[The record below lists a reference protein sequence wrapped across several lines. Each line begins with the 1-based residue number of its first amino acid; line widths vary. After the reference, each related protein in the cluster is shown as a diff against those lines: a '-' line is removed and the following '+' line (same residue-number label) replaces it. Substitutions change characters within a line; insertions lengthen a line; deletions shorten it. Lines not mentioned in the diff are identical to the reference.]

1 VDEFEL
7 ALVLVR
13 DEARL
18 YLVNPSKVVEILTT
32 TETGSNSE
40 LELVDF
46 QELEKG
52 SARETM
58 SELVNE
64 YGVVYITSLT
74 RQGCSGCETQK
85 PLYEALAAG
94 MTRELTGKVRFR
106 RLHVNYRE
114 DDKRESW
121 ESKRI
126 FGHAAYPTYMIHVKS
141 HVGPLEIYRSVYPQ
155 MDELERQI
163 RDTRELAE
171 FYRIEAK
178 KAAREGKAVIS
189 TTTT

>member
-13 DEARL
+13 DETRL
-18 YLVNPSKVVEILTT
+18 YLANPSKRVDILTT
-32 TETGSNSE
+32 TETGSSSE

-46 QELEKG
+46 QELERG
-52 SARETM
+52 NASETM
-58 SELVNE
+58 SELV
-64 YGVVYITSLT
+64 
-74 RQGCSGCETQK
+74 GCETQK

-94 MTRELTGKVRFR
+94 MARELTGKVRFR

-141 HVGPLEIYRSVYPQ
+141 HVGPLEIFRSVYPQ

-163 RDTRELAE
+163 RDTLELAE
-171 FYRIEAK
+171 FYKNEAK
-178 KAAREGKAVIS
+178 KAAREREAAIS
-189 TTTT
+189 TTTP

>member
-1 VDEFEL
+1 MFYEFFATSLIPRRPQAGEPSSLRRSVDEFEL

-114 DDKRESW
+114 MIIENLGRVNESLATL
-121 ESKRI
+121 RI
-126 FGHAAYPTYMIHVKS
+126 RHI
-141 HVGPLEIYRSVYPQ
+141 
-155 MDELERQI
+155 
-163 RDTRELAE
+163 
-171 FYRIEAK
+171 
-178 KAAREGKAVIS
+178 
-189 TTTT
+189 

>member
-1 VDEFEL
+1 MDEFEL

-114 DDKRESW
+114 DDKRASW

-163 RDTRELAE
+163 RDTLELAE

-178 KAAREGKAVIS
+178 KAALEREAAIS
-189 TTTT
+189 TTTP

>member
-1 VDEFEL
+1 MDEFEL

-13 DEARL
+13 DEIRL

-85 PLYEALAAG
+85 PL
-94 MTRELTGKVRFR
+94 
-106 RLHVNYRE
+106 
-114 DDKRESW
+114 
-121 ESKRI
+121 
-126 FGHAAYPTYMIHVKS
+126 
-141 HVGPLEIYRSVYPQ
+141 
-155 MDELERQI
+155 
-163 RDTRELAE
+163 
-171 FYRIEAK
+171 
-178 KAAREGKAVIS
+178 
-189 TTTT
+189 